1 MHTPCF
7 ITCLFVFGA
16 SCSLHRPP
24 LGPTTAVG
32 MIQQFQNPAAV
43 PLGSYSTY
51 ASKRSGPKVSVR
63 EIPKNVQA
71 PSSLPK

>member
-1 MHTPCF
+1 MR
-7 ITCLFVFGA
+7 
-16 SCSLHRPP
+16 SLHRPP

-32 MIQQFQNPAAV
+32 MIQQFQNPAAAA
-43 PLGSYSTY
+43 PLGGYNAY
-51 ASKRSGPKVSVR
+51 VGKRGGSKVSVR